1 MYTTRFLY
9 SHRVIPFEWLTEKGK
24 PIIKDII
31 KLKIPRKDKIYVT
44 KNNDF
49 ALVFKP
55 LEREEEWTGDLD
67 ITITY
72 NKTNTLSTK
81 EKDSIINLMTLMTA
95 AVDLM
100 ETDSSFLNLLFEHR
114 DKINTENELIAM
126 DLLED
131 EVSDKPNIITK
142 EGNVIKINWTKQ

>member
-1 MYTTRFLY
+1 MSL
-9 SHRVIPFEWLTEKGK
+9 
-24 PIIKDII
+24 
-31 KLKIPRKDKIYVT
+31 

-72 NKTNTLSTK
+72 NKLNTLSTK